1 MNRIHAAAV
10 AALSTVTLTIA
21 PAISLAPPTTGTPA
35 LTGPLAAAT
44 PSAAAASARGAD
56 ADLGRA
62 PGDSP
67 HAPLSPAVAGPLAS
81 GRGDRGD
88 VGRGVSPLVVP
99 GDLVSREVS
108 FSGGGGLMLQ
118 GSVVRSR
125 EAADAQPGMVL
136 VHGAG
141 SGPRE
146 KVLEEAIAFARQ
158 GITVLVYDKRSVGY
172 SLFRRSYGDLADDA
186 LGGVGALRRQPDV
199 DPAKV
204 GIWGFSEGG
213 WVAPVAAAK
222 SPDVAFLI
230 LVGANGLAPLRQQT
244 WAVAAALRKS
254 GVSGPLVDVSVPKL
268 YRVIA
273 DGGMFPEP
281 YFDPAPVAAR
291 VKQPVLGVW
300 GVHDLLT
307 PPRES
312 PPRLAEALE
321 QGGNRSYTFRFF
333 PDADHAAHLSP
344 DGGVT
349 RLPDLAPGYADLV
362 GSWVADVTSGR
373 VPTASVS
380 GPAPV
385 QPDDTVPVPPPAWW
399 ESAGMQLAA
408 LSLFLVAFGGY
419 PVAALTRRLRRLS
432 RRGTATASTTP
443 AAMAPRAPTAPP
455 APAAFAAPAA
465 CLRPARVVS
474 AGGLVTIAGAF
485 VFLAYQIMIGGK
497 LAAPGPVVADRPL
510 VWLALQALTAATAV
524 ATALTATRL
533 ARSWRSIG
541 VGERFRLGLLV
552 AGGVVFVP
560 WALSWGLLLP

>member
-1 MNRIHAAAV
+1 MRRIHAAAA
-10 AALSTVTLTIA
+10 AALSALTLTAAA
-21 PAISLAPPTTGTPA
+21 PALHALSPSPTAFSTQALSTQALSTQALAG
-35 LTGPLAAAT
+35 
-44 PSAAAASARGAD
+44 
-56 ADLGRA
+56 
-62 PGDSP
+62 
-67 HAPLSPAVAGPLAS
+67 PAVAGPFAAEGAS
-81 GRGDRGD
+81 AAAVSGGRAREALGQGP
-88 VGRGVSPLVVP
+88 GTSPLALPQDLAGTEVSFRGG
-99 GDLVSREVS
+99 GDLV
-108 FSGGGGLMLQ
+108 LH
-118 GSVVRSR
+118 GSVIRSR
-125 EAADAQPGMVL
+125 DAAGPQPGMVL

-141 SGPRE
+141 TGPRE
-146 KVLEEAIAFARQ
+146 KLMGEAVAFARQ
-158 GITVLVYDKRSVGY
+158 GITVLVYDKRSAGY

-186 LGGVGALRRQPDV
+186 LGGVGILRRQPGV

-204 GIWGFSEGG
+204 GVWGFSEGG

-244 WAVAAALRKS
+244 WAVAAGLRKS

-312 PPRLAEALE
+312 PPRLAAALE
-321 QGGNRSYTFRFF
+321 RGGNRHYTFRFF

-344 DGGVT
+344 DGGLT
-349 RLPDLAPGYADLV
+349 RLPALAPGYADLV

-373 VPTASVS
+373 VPAASVS

-419 PVAALTRRLRRLS
+419 PVAALVRRLRR
-432 RRGTATASTTP
+432 RRTA
-443 AAMAPRAPTAPP
+443 
-455 APAAFAAPAA
+455 AAPAA
-465 CLRPARVVS
+465 SLRPARVVS

-485 VFLAYQIMIGGK
+485 VFLTYQIMIGGK
-497 LAAPGPVVADRPL
+497 LAAPGPLVADRPL
-510 VWLALQALTAATAV
+510 FWLALQALAVATAV
-524 ATALTATRL
+524 ATTLTATRA
-533 ARSWRSIG
+533 ARSRRSIG
-541 VGERFRLGLLV
+541 SGEKFRLGLLV